1 MNEKMVD
8 KLIKLADKNKDGQIS
23 LDELKALLTKH

>member
-8 KLIKLADKNKDGQIS
+8 KLIKLADKNNDGKIS
-23 LDELKALLTKH
+23 LDELKILLSKH